1 MLIISINTMI
11 LIIAIQN
18 VAPEHDFGHG
28 QYIMFASSYNV
39 LVRGPSKWTLSIKI
53 DILSE

>member
-1 MLIISINTMI
+1 MI

-18 VAPEHDFGHG
+18 VAPEHDFGHR

-39 LVRGPSKWTLSIKI
+39 LVRGSSKWTLSIKI